1 MYKETT
7 EELINKNFKCFDD
20 LLYTYSALIN
30 GFQYLR
36 IKNYS
41 IKNYVLNSK
50 FQDYS
55 FSENNSK
62 RIQNQLEDYH
72 NLLRNY
78 IFEKYNITIDNLLIE
93 NINKRFFIKKNFKLS
108 FLFK

>member
-7 EELINKNFKCFDD
+7 EELVNKNIKCFDD
-20 LLYTYSALIN
+20 ILYTYSALIN

-41 IKNYVLNSK
+41 IKNYVFNSN

-55 FSENNSK
+55 FSEKYSK
-62 RIQNQLEDYH
+62 KIKKQMENYH
-72 NLLRNY
+72 NLLKNY
-78 IFEKYNITIDNLLIE
+78 ILEKFNVTIDNLIKRN
-93 NINKRFFIKKNFKLS
+93 NIKRFFNIKIFILK
-108 FLFK
+108 FLI